1 MNKPRLLLRRFG
13 CGAGVLATVLV
24 VSVVGAQQRAPVR
37 ASLLDEGFRSP
48 PVQARP
54 WVFWMWLRVRSNR
67 EAITADLEAMHAKG
81 IAGAILYDSG
91 VGDEM
96 QGASRMVLGDKGYV
110 EKKTTDFQGAHFT
123 KVPFPAMPSWQP
135 ESRELVRWAAREAG
149 RVGVKLVVTV
159 GLASTSGDIPLED
172 SQQKL
177 VWSEMAVKGP
187 MRLNEVLA
195 EPKSVMRPSEK
206 AVHSMVAERF
216 TVPDVAKYRHEIAV
230 VAVPDRERFGADEV
244 IDLTG
249 KADAERRLEWDVPAG
264 AWKVLRFA
272 YEPTG
277 MRNAWGLFTD
287 GMSSEALDKT
297 WEITMGRLLSEMTPA
312 ERKGLYGVEDDSWE
326 AGPTTWTRQFP
337 AEFARLRGYD
347 LVRWLPALTG
357 MEMGSAGEAEGVRR
371 DYYRTIADLI
381 AKNHYAH
388 LEEIAKR
395 NGLKFYSEA
404 AGPNSGQ
411 LDPQMDVSHVEIPMG
426 EFWVPSPHRPT
437 PDRRFLMRDTASA
450 GHIYG
455 KRLLGCESFTS
466 VGPHWEDSFFE
477 MKNTGDQGFADG
489 CNLIVI
495 HNYSQSPSVKAKPGY
510 VYFAGTHYSRNTTW
524 WDETPAFNAYL
535 GRTSFLLQQG
545 LFVADALYYRGDG
558 IGQIEQRKTE
568 PALPAAGYD
577 HDNISLDG
585 LLHRLTVKDGRLVL
599 PDGMSYRMMVLPA
612 GMPMSPEALEKI
624 AELVR
629 AGAVVVGPKPTG
641 IAGRVLNVDA
651 ERRFDATVAA
661 LWSDRFERGRIFRG
675 SAEEALRALKLPPD
689 FEFSGLSDKGTI
701 DWIHRR
707 AGDVDIYFV
716 ASRWDP
722 REKIAATFR
731 VAVRQ
736 PELWDPVTGEIR
748 DARSFTQ
755 ADGRTTV
762 PLEFGPRESVF
773 VVFRRPISTRMEGNA
788 RSNYPEVHA
797 LQELK
802 GPWRVEFDPKWGG
815 PASVTFNELV
825 DWTKRPEWGIQHYS
839 GAARYRKDFVLDAS
853 PHPGSRILLDL
864 GEVHEVASVR
874 VNGRDVGTVWTK
886 PARID
891 ITKLVHTGKNSLE
904 IKVVN
909 LWPNRLIGD
918 AGLPESKR
926 LTETNVHK
934 FSEKTP
940 LYPSGLDGPVVLE
953 EATD

>member
-1 MNKPRLLLRRFG
+1 
-13 CGAGVLATVLV
+13 
-24 VSVVGAQQRAPVR
+24 
-37 ASLLDEGFRSP
+37 
-48 PVQARP
+48 
-54 WVFWMWLRVRSNR
+54 MWLRVRSNR
-67 EAITADLEAMHAKG
+67 AAITADLEAMHAKG
-81 IAGAILYDSG
+81 IEGAILYDSG

-110 EKKTTDFQGAHFT
+110 EKKTTDFPGAHFT
-123 KVPFPAMPSWQP
+123 EVPSPPMPSWQP

-177 VWSEMAVKGP
+177 VWSETAFKGP
-187 MRLNEVLA
+187 MQANEVLA
-195 EPKSVMRPSEK
+195 EPKTVMRPSER
-206 AVHSMVAERF
+206 AVRSMVDERF

-230 VAVPDRERFGADEV
+230 LAVPDREGFDEDEV
-244 IDLTG
+244 IDLTEKVG
-249 KADAERRLEWDVPAG
+249 GDGRLHWAVPAG

-287 GMSSEALDKT
+287 GMSSEALDRT

-312 ERKGLYGVEDDSWE
+312 ERKGVYGVEDDSWE
-326 AGPTTWTRQFP
+326 AGPTTWTRLFP
-337 AEFARLRGYD
+337 AEFAHLRGYD
-347 LVRWLPALTG
+347 LVHWLPALAG
-357 MEMGSAGEAEGVRR
+357 KRMGEAGEAEAVRR

-381 AKNHYAH
+381 AKNHYGH
-388 LEEIAKR
+388 LDEIAKR

-411 LDPQMDVSHVEIPMG
+411 LDSQMDVSHVEIPMG

-450 GHIYG
+450 GHVYG
-455 KRLLGCESFTS
+455 KRVLGCESFTS

-495 HNYSQSPSVKAKPGY
+495 HNYSQSPSVTAKPGY
-510 VYFAGTHYSRNTTW
+510 VYFAGTHYGRNVTW

-558 IGQIEQRKTE
+558 IGQMEQRKTE
-568 PALPAAGYD
+568 PAIPAPGYD
-577 HDNISLDG
+577 HDNISQDA
-585 LLHRLTVKDGRLVL
+585 LLHRLTVREGRLVL
-599 PDGMSYRMMVLPA
+599 PDGMSYRMLVLPA
-612 GMPMSPEALEKI
+612 NMPMTPEALEKI
-624 AELVR
+624 AAMVR
-629 AGAVVVGPKPTG
+629 GGAVVIGPKPTG
-641 IAGRVLNVDA
+641 VAGHVLRA
-651 ERRFDATVAA
+651 EVRQKFDATVTE
-661 LWSDRFERGRIFRG
+661 LWSDRLEDGKIFSG

-689 FEFSGLSDKGTI
+689 FEFSGLSDRGTI

-707 AGDVDIYFV
+707 AGTVDIYFI
-716 ASRWDP
+716 ASRWDAE
-722 REKIAATFR
+722 EKIAATFR
-731 VAVRQ
+731 VAGRQ

-748 DARSFTQ
+748 DARVFTQ

-762 PLEFGPRESVF
+762 PLEFGPRGSVF
-773 VVFRRPISTRMEGNA
+773 VVFRRPISTRTAGTA
-788 RSNYPEVHA
+788 RSNYPELHP
-797 LQELK
+797 LQGLK
-802 GPWRVEFDPKWGG
+802 GPWQVEFDPKWGG
-815 PASVTFNELV
+815 PASVTFNRLV

-839 GAARYRKDFVLDAS
+839 GAAHYRKNFVLRSGPRA
-853 PHPGSRILLDL
+853 GSRIVLDL

-891 ITKLVHTGKNSLE
+891 ITNFVHQGQNALE

-918 AGLPESKR
+918 AELPAEKR

-953 EATD
+953 QATY

>member
-1 MNKPRLLLRRFG
+1 V
-13 CGAGVLATVLV
+13 GVVAAV
-24 VSVVGAQQRAPVR
+24 VAAPVAGAQQRAPER
-37 ASLLDEGFRSP
+37 FSLLDRGFRTP
-48 PVQARP
+48 PAEARP

-67 EAITADLEAMHAKG
+67 AAITADLEAMHAKG
-81 IAGAILYDSG
+81 IEGAILYDSG

-96 QGASRMVLGDKGYV
+96 QAASRMVLGDRGYV
-110 EKKTTDFQGAHFT
+110 EKKTTDFAGAHFT
-123 KVPFPAMPSWQP
+123 EVPFAPMQSWQP

-177 VWSEMAVKGP
+177 VWSETEVRGP
-187 MRLNEVLA
+187 IRVDAVLA

-206 AVHSMVAERF
+206 AVHSMVPERF

-230 VAVPDRERFGADEV
+230 LAVPDRETFGEDEV
-244 IDLTG
+244 IDLT
-249 KADAERRLEWDVPAG
+249 KKVDANGRLHWDPPAG

-287 GMSSEALDKT
+287 GMSSAALDRT
-297 WEITMGRLLSEMTPA
+297 WEITMGRLLGEMSPA

-326 AGPTTWTRQFP
+326 AGPTTWTRLLP

-347 LVRWLPALTG
+347 LVHWLPALAG
-357 MEMGSAGEAEGVRR
+357 KQMGSAAEAEGVRR
-371 DYYRTIADLI
+371 DYYRTIANLI
-381 AKNHYAH
+381 AKNHYGH

-411 LDPQMDVSHVEIPMG
+411 LDSQMDVSHVEVPMG

-437 PDRRFLMRDTASA
+437 VDRRFLMRDTASA
-450 GHIYG
+450 GHVYG
-455 KRLLGCESFTS
+455 KRVLGCESFTS

-495 HNYSQSPSVKAKPGY
+495 HNYSQSPSMTAKPGY

-568 PALPAAGYD
+568 PALPAPGYD
-577 HDNISLDG
+577 HDNISLDA
-585 LLHRLTVKDGRLVL
+585 LLHRLMVKEGRLVL

-612 GMPMSPEALEKI
+612 GMPMAPEALKKI
-624 AELVR
+624 VELVR
-629 AGAVVVGPKPTG
+629 GGAVVVGPKPTG
-641 IAGRVLNVDA
+641 IAGRVLSANTKR
-651 ERRFDATVAA
+651 EFDAAVAE
-661 LWSDRFERGRIFRG
+661 LWSDRMERGRVFSG
-675 SAEEALRALKLPPD
+675 DAQEALRALKLPPD
-689 FEFSGLSDKGTI
+689 FAFTGLSDRGTM

-707 AGDVDIYFV
+707 SASTDIYFI
-716 ASRWDP
+716 ASRWDGE
-722 REKIAATFR
+722 EKIAATFR
-731 VAVRQ
+731 VGGRQ

-755 ADGRTTV
+755 SDGRTTV
-762 PLEFGPRESVF
+762 PLEFGPRGSMF
-773 VVFRRPISTRMEGNA
+773 VVFRRPISKLAEGKA
-788 RSNYPEVHA
+788 RSNYPELHR

-815 PASVTFNELV
+815 PARVTFEELV
-825 DWTKRPEWGIQHYS
+825 DWTKRPEWGIEHYS
-839 GAARYRKDFVLDAS
+839 GAARYRKEFVLDAA
-853 PHPGSRILLDL
+853 PTAGSRILLDL

-874 VNGRDVGTVWTK
+874 VNGGEIGTVWAK
-886 PARID
+886 PARVD
-891 ITKLVHTGKNSLE
+891 ITKFVHSGRNVLE
-904 IKVVN
+904 VKVVN

-918 AGLPESKR
+918 AGLPEPKR